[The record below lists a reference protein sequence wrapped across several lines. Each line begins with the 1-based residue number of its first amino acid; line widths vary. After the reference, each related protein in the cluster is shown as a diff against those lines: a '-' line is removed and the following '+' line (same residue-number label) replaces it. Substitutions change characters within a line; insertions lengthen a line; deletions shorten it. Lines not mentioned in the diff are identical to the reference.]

1 MTNELALTPQLITII
16 LLTILALILVV
27 KGIQKVPDGRARV
40 VERLGR
46 RHKILK
52 PGLGF
57 IVPFLD
63 KIKMDG
69 LDIYTFRDGNTI
81 NLVERKG
88 NIVMAE
94 TRLDPPPKRMIAKEE
109 DKQKGKHDSVLLPM

>member
-1 MTNELALTPQLITII
+1 MTNEIALNGQVITII
-16 LLTILALILVV
+16 LFTLLAIIFVI

-63 KIKMDG
+63 KVKKM
-69 LDIYTFRDGNTI
+69 
-81 NLVERKG
+81 V
-88 NIVMAE
+88 
-94 TRLDPPPKRMIAKEE
+94 
-109 DKQKGKHDSVLLPM
+109 